1 MKLTVIGYWGG
12 YPARDEASSTYVL
25 EKDEFMLLL
34 DLGSGGLTKLQKY
47 YDVTDVDAL
56 LLSHYHADH
65 VADVGVLQHALLVQ
79 SYFQEELKKVPIYG
93 HHETDTELQALTHAY
108 TEETADHPANV
119 LETGPS

>member
-12 YPARDEASSTYVL
+12 YPAKDEASSTYIL
-25 EKDEFMLLL
+25 EKDGFILLL

-47 YDVTDVDAL
+47 YDVTEIDAL

-79 SYFQEELKKVPIYG
+79 SYFNDDQKIVPIYA
-93 HHETDTELQALTHAY
+93 HRENDIEF
-108 TEETADHPANV
+108 
-119 LETGPS
+119 